1 MAEGTPYLCDSCPG
15 KGDPTIDFD
24 TQGALP
30 YATADSFRQTRGY
43 RITDADSYG
52 SDEELAESS
61 ARFLRY
67 YDPEEDEF
75 YEKEGDVRA
84 ALLGIACAKRFLS
97 GECIKTRSDILLESE
112 ID

>member
-1 MAEGTPYLCDSCPG
+1 MAEGKAYLCDNCPG
-15 KGDPTIDFD
+15 KGDSTIDFD
-24 TQGALP
+24 TQEALP

-43 RITDADSYG
+43 AITDVDSYG

-61 ARFLRY
+61 SRFLRY
-67 YDPEEDEF
+67 YDSEEDEY

-84 ALLGIACAKRFLS
+84 ALLGIACAKTFLA
-97 GECIKTRSDILLESE
+97 GECAKTRSEILLESE